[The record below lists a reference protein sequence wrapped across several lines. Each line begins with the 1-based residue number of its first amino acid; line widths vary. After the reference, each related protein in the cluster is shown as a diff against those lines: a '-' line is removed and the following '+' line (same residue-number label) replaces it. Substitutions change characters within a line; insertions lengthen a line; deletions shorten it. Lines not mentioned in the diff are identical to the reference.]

1 MSTSRRAQ
9 STPLHILLVD
19 SNRLF
24 LRTLERTLYCDQ
36 YLIRTAPS
44 VLDAL
49 TEISRH
55 SIDLVISET
64 HFPGLTGFDLVRRL
78 REDSRTRELPV
89 ILVTD
94 RCDDSAVDK
103 FRKLGVA
110 GLLLKPVR
118 PQIVRQR
125 VRTVLENT
133 ARFDRSEKR
142 PTATAHGDGVLDST
156 SSVENTRSGLQKKL
170 SARYRK
176 TPQPAMGESIAKL
189 LKSSA
194 RIERKKKR
202 VTPLAD
208 PRMRTVRVPIFRTAA
223 QKILSQLSNPDSTIR
238 QIAQLVETDPGL
250 STSVLK
256 AVNSAYYGLKSS
268 VGSVTDAC
276 ALLGLRDIGSICLG
290 ATISDSL
297 LAREDRLS
305 RSCWNH
311 CLATSFAAREI
322 GARVELPRSTD
333 PGVAGLLSGV
343 GILATVLSPQIDHFE
358 INDIV
363 AEKTVSWAAAEREV
377 LGFDHAELG
386 GAIVRQWGLPTWIGR
401 VIEESED
408 PARVGRPDE
417 WVVAVASFAV
427 QSERSGESF
436 PRHLQPEVALKELAV
451 VRPHLWAQVEDAL
464 PSICKSAWE
473 QPDLATTAC

>member
-1 MSTSRRAQ
+1 M
-9 STPLHILLVD
+9 
-19 SNRLF
+19 
-24 LRTLERTLYCDQ
+24 
-36 YLIRTAPS
+36 
-44 VLDAL
+44 LDAL

-55 SIDLVISET
+55 SFDLIISET

-78 REDSRTRELPV
+78 RGDSRTRGLPV

-94 RCDDSAVDK
+94 RCDDSAVEK

-118 PQIVRQR
+118 PRIVRQR
-125 VRTVLENT
+125 VRSVLEK
-133 ARFDRSEKR
+133 AGCFDQDRVQPKLTPTRDETRESEQAADDSRS
-142 PTATAHGDGVLDST
+142 A
-156 SSVENTRSGLQKKL
+156 LQGKL
-170 SARYRK
+170 SSKYRN
-176 TPQPAMGESIAKL
+176 TPQRAMGESIAKL
-189 LKSSA
+189 MKSSA

-202 VTPLAD
+202 VAPLAD

-238 QIAQLVETDPGL
+238 QIAKFVETDPGL

-276 ALLGLRDIGSICLG
+276 ALLGLQDIGSICLG

-305 RSCWNH
+305 RSCWSH

-343 GILATVLSPQIDHFE
+343 GIMATVLSPQIDHFE
-358 INDIV
+358 IYDLV
-363 AEKTVSWAAAEREV
+363 AEKTVSWAEAEREV

-386 GAIVRQWGLPTWIGR
+386 GAMVRQWGLPTWIGR

-408 PARVGRPDE
+408 PSRVGRPDE
-417 WVVAVASFAV
+417 WVVAVASFAA
-427 QSERSGESF
+427 QSERAGESF
-436 PRHLQPEVALKELAV
+436 PRHPDPEDALRELAL
-451 VRPHLWAQVEDAL
+451 VRPHLWAQVEREL
-464 PSICKSAWE
+464 PSICKAAWE
-473 QPDLATTAC
+473 QPDLTTMAC